1 MNTLLQ
7 HAQALVETSLHEV
20 AKNLREGLLS
30 DAFVMHSIGSW
41 YNQNG
46 ILHANLTIL
55 RVNTDEFI
63 EHIISLY
70 IISSKSEV
78 SIDICY
84 PDGSI
89 LRSIGDFAFESLDE
103 KAILTWFEA
112 TCLTAKEGFLKYA
125 ADLK

>member
-7 HAQALVETSLHEV
+7 HAQALAETSLHEV
-20 AKNLREGLLS
+20 AKDLREGLLS
-30 DAFVMHSIGSW
+30 DAFVIHSISSW

-46 ILHANLTIL
+46 IMLAYLTIL

-63 EHIISLY
+63 QY
-70 IISSKSEV
+70 IIDLHIKPSKSEV
-78 SIDICY
+78 SIDICH

-89 LRSIGDFAFESLDE
+89 LRSIGDFTFESLDE
-103 KAILTWFEA
+103 KAILTWFET
-112 TCLTAKEGFLKYA
+112 TCLTAKEGFLKYT